1 LVVAVRR
8 SALCN
13 ISCAYVEHYISALML
28 CSQLCCVAAAK
39 VLIYWAWGFW
49 TQHN

>member
-1 LVVAVRR
+1 VVAVRR

-13 ISCAYVEHYISALML
+13 ISCAYAEHYIKSLML

-39 VLIYWAWGFW
+39 VRIYWAWGFW
-49 TQHN
+49 AQHN